1 MCIGQALNQKS
12 KFRIK
17 SDTELLSKKK
27 EAVGLNRQD
36 QYQMKY
42 NIIKSKHDP
51 YQQSHFC

>member
-51 YQQSHFC
+51 YQQSHF